1 MQNFHVK
8 SILLGI
14 GIGIVL
20 TAFISVIYS
29 TGNKQAISRE
39 DVIERAKQYGMVF
52 NEELLLGKVAK
63 DNSKK
68 N

>member
-29 TGNKQAISRE
+29 TGNKQTISRE

-52 NEELLLGKVAK
+52 SEELLLGKVAD
-63 DNSKK
+63 DNSEKD
-68 N
+68 